1 MGRNELALAQYRKG
15 LELNPRNLAFRRAE
29 AFHLNRVGRVDEAI
43 VKIESILV
51 DHPEDGEATAFLGRI
66 YKEMW
71 TDSWR
76 WVKDE
81 EKRLRTAFESY
92 HWLMKSYLIY
102 VRGFRTD
109 LDQFYPGINALTLA
123 TILVHLA
130 DKFDDKDD
138 PDPEI
143 TAIREDLP
151 ELRGT
156 LEFAL
161 EIQAANPSADY
172 WTLVSLAELHVLT
185 SVSIQRVVRA
195 YRKAMTASRRTIF
208 FLESSIQQLEILKS
222 LEIRPEYV
230 SAGINILKEE
240 LARIHKEEY
249 DEKSEDV
256 DKLDDHQLTS
266 RVFLFAGYKINSG
279 AGKGCFPVDLEENI
293 RVEIEKLLDKYKV
306 DSNDLAITAGMAAGG
321 DLLFIEA
328 CAARGIPVA
337 THMPVSEPVYVRD
350 FVSPAGDSWVER
362 FYKMRNHPQVAEY
375 YQVDLVGPHK
385 PEDDVFER
393 NNRWALYSAMVHGV
407 DNLRLI
413 ALYDDKL
420 GNDHDAVDAQ
430 FVKHMIDLMRDGGGQ
445 VEFINPSKLSMPL
458 ELVGQLQKNR
468 TALEKKGEPKEKP
481 LEKEKQ
487 QKTV

>member
-1 MGRNELALAQYRKG
+1 
-15 LELNPRNLAFRRAE
+15 
-29 AFHLNRVGRVDEAI
+29 VDEAI

-76 WVKDE
+76 WVKDD
-81 EKRLRTAFESY
+81 EKKLRTAFESY

-143 TAIREDLP
+143 TAIRADLP

-172 WTLVSLAELHVLT
+172 WALVSLAELYVLT
-185 SVSIQRVVRA
+185 SVSVQRVVRA
-195 YRKAMTASRRTIF
+195 YRKAMTASRRTVF

-230 SAGINILKEE
+230 SAGMKILKEE
-240 LARIHKEEY
+240 LARIRKQEY
-249 DEKSEDV
+249 DEESDGAEEV
-256 DKLDDHQLTS
+256 DDRPHTS
-266 RVFLFAGYKINSG
+266 RVFLFAGYRLNSG
-279 AGKGCFPVDLEENI
+279 VEKGCFPVDLEEKI
-293 RVEIEKLLDKYKV
+293 LAEIEQLLDKYKV

-337 THMPVSEPVYVRD
+337 THMPVAEPVYVRD

-375 YQVDLVGPHK
+375 YQADLVGPHK
-385 PEDDVFER
+385 PEDDVYER

-413 ALYDDKL
+413 ALYDDKS
-420 GNDHDAVDAQ
+420 GKGHDALDAQ
-430 FVKHMIDLMRDGGGQ
+430 LVKHMIDLMRDGGGQ
-445 VEFINPSKLSMPL
+445 VEIINPSKLSMPL
-458 ELVGQLQKNR
+458 ELGGQLQKNR
-468 TALEKKGEPKEKP
+468 PAEEKKGEPKEKP